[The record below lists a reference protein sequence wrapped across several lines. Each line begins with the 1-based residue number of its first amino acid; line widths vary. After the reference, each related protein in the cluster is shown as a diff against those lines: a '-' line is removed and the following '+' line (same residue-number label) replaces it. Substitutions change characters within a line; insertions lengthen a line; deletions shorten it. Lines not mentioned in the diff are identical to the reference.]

1 MRTAAAAASF
11 TFLICGLT
19 SDETSS
25 ARDSIAVLNNSAA
38 KTKQI
43 TKQIQNHSPMEIFN
57 KKPKSNAIIAAAK
70 WTLKLYSLLKVSR
83 NPWRAYINES
93 KKLCFFI
100 IFVFNTLFRPLFQNT
115 LPLNFSDQTIK
126 DR

>member
-11 TFLICGLT
+11 TFLICGLI
-19 SDETSS
+19 SDETIS

-38 KTKQI
+38 KTRQIIKQ
-43 TKQIQNHSPMEIFN
+43 TQNHSPMEIFN
-57 KKPKSNAIIAAAK
+57 KKPKSNAIIAATK
-70 WTLKLYSLLKVSR
+70 WTLKLYSLRKESR

-100 IFVFNTLFRPLFQNT
+100 TFVFNTLFRPLFQNT
-115 LPLNFSDQTIK
+115 FPLNFSNQAVK
-126 DR
+126 NR